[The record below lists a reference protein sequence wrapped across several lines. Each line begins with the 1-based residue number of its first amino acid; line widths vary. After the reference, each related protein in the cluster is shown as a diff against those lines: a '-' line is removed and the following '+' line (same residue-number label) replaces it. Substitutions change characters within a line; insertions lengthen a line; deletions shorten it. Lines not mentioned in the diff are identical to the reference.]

1 MALAREIAHD
11 SGALRGK
18 RATGG
23 GRHLLRHVMY
33 QATLVARHHNLV
45 LKPIADRLRAA
56 GNPHKVAITA
66 VARKRVTIVNA
77 LCTSRPNWSDP
88 AS

>member
-1 MALAREIAHD
+1 MTLAHEIAHD
-11 SGALRGK
+11 SGALHGK

-23 GRHLLRHVMY
+23 GRHLLRHVMF
-33 QATLVARHHNLV
+33 QAALVAHHHNLV

-56 GNPHKVAITA
+56 SQPHKVVITA

-77 LCTSRPNWSDP
+77 LCKSRQNWSDP